1 MCRNTI
7 KADFILPTLRPLV
20 VGWVEVLLFLY
31 NPVGRARQT
40 IFIIIIIINET
51 RLKPIFSAKQTG
63 REGEGGASGGPGSQ
77 YT

>member
-7 KADFILPTLRPLV
+7 KADFVLPTLRPLV

-40 IFIIIIIINET
+40 IFIIIITIINET
-51 RLKPIFSAKQTG
+51 SKVAKNDENDQKPN
-63 REGEGGASGGPGSQ
+63 
-77 YT
+77 